1 MRTVFGSWKYIFKN
15 IWFLLP
21 FAVVPAVFMSL
32 SLDYQCVRSVWS
44 DFFAGDPRAEF
55 LELFHAWSFIRVD
68 SWLGLVYSILAVI
81 SVIFFMA
88 LLLAFVEKHMR
99 LGKRTLSGIGAQFV
113 NNLPSVVFAVLVYLA
128 IYEAWAVVLSAVM
141 FAVSEISA
149 TATVYAADVIFIV
162 IFAFVLIYLSTIL
175 YLWLPCRQMTGFR
188 FFEAFLYSYRLM
200 VGVRGKLLLS
210 LLMSFAPAA
219 LIVWGASFLPE
230 AASVLI
236 CLVLFTFLFM
246 SYCVRMETFYF
257 ETDKLD
263 REDLLLSY
271 REL

>member
-1 MRTVFGSWKYIFKN
+1 MQIVYEHWKYIVKH
-15 IWFLLP
+15 IWFILP
-21 FAVVPAVFMSL
+21 FAVIPALFLSLSMDFSAIEAFWRGLFSGDFVTDWFEIFCAWSLFGFGSVLDIIYAVCGIVCTLVFMSL
-32 SLDYQCVRSVWS
+32 
-44 DFFAGDPRAEF
+44 
-55 LELFHAWSFIRVD
+55 I
-68 SWLGLVYSILAVI
+68 
-81 SVIFFMA
+81 
-88 LLLAFVEKHMR
+88 
-99 LGKRTLSGIGAQFV
+99 SGILSQLGGV
-113 NNLPSVVFAVLVYLA
+113 LPLVLGMML
-128 IYEAWAVVLSAVM
+128 
-141 FAVSEISA
+141 
-149 TATVYAADVIFIV
+149 V
-162 IFAFVLIYLSTIL
+162 IFAFYEVWALVLSAMLYSIVSAGSAAAVIALSILAILLFLGALL
-175 YLWLPCRQMTGFR
+175 YLISLVYLCLPCMQMTGLGPFQSL
-188 FFEAFLYSYRLM
+188 LYSYRLM

>member
-55 LELFHAWSFIRVD
+55 LELFHALCFIRVE

-81 SVIFFMA
+81 SVICLMA

-113 NNLPSVVFAVLVYLA
+113 NNLPSVVFAVLVYLV

-200 VGVRGKLLLS
+200 VGVRGKVLV
-210 LLMSFAPAA
+210 SFAISLTALFVLLCGCAFLPAA
-219 LIVWGASFLPE
+219 VFYIVGVAAFALLFLN
-230 AASVLI
+230 
-236 CLVLFTFLFM
+236 F
-246 SYCVRMETFYF
+246 CVRMEAVYF

-263 REDLLLSY
+263 REDLL
-271 REL
+271 RHKWEV

>member
-1 MRTVFGSWKYIFKN
+1 MRIVYEHWAYIFKN
-15 IWFLLP
+15 LWFILP
-21 FAVVPAVFMSL
+21 FAVIPALFLSLSMDYGAIEAFWRGLFSGDFVTEWFDIFCAWSLFGFGSVLDIIYAVCGIVCTLVFMSL
-32 SLDYQCVRSVWS
+32 
-44 DFFAGDPRAEF
+44 
-55 LELFHAWSFIRVD
+55 I
-68 SWLGLVYSILAVI
+68 
-81 SVIFFMA
+81 
-88 LLLAFVEKHMR
+88 LAFVEKHMR
-99 LGKRTLSGIGAQFV
+99 IGKRTLSGILSQLSGVFPPVCGMMLVIFFFYEVWALV
-113 NNLPSVVFAVLVYLA
+113 LSAMLYSIVSVGSAGGIIALSLLVVLFFLAVLLYLVSLVYLC
-128 IYEAWAVVLSAVM
+128 
-141 FAVSEISA
+141 
-149 TATVYAADVIFIV
+149 
-162 IFAFVLIYLSTIL
+162 
-175 YLWLPCRQMTGFR
+175 LPCMQMTGLGPFQSL
-188 FFEAFLYSYRLM
+188 LYSYRLM

>member
-1 MRTVFGSWKYIFKN
+1 MQIVYEHWKYIVKH
-15 IWFLLP
+15 IWFILP
-21 FAVVPAVFMSL
+21 FAVIPALFLSLSMDFSAIEAFWRGLFSGDFVTDWFEIFCAWSLFGFGSVLDIIYAVCGIVCTLVFMSL
-32 SLDYQCVRSVWS
+32 
-44 DFFAGDPRAEF
+44 
-55 LELFHAWSFIRVD
+55 I
-68 SWLGLVYSILAVI
+68 
-81 SVIFFMA
+81 
-88 LLLAFVEKHMR
+88 LAFVEKHMR
-99 LGKRTLSGIGAQFV
+99 IGKRTLSGILSQLSGVFPPVCGMMLVIFFFYEVWALV
-113 NNLPSVVFAVLVYLA
+113 LSAMLYSIVSVGSAGGIIALSLLVVLFFLAALLYLISLVYLC
-128 IYEAWAVVLSAVM
+128 
-141 FAVSEISA
+141 
-149 TATVYAADVIFIV
+149 
-162 IFAFVLIYLSTIL
+162 
-175 YLWLPCRQMTGFR
+175 LPCMQMTGLGPFQSL
-188 FFEAFLYSYRLM
+188 LYSYRLM

-210 LLMSFAPAA
+210 LLMSFAPAG

>member
-1 MRTVFGSWKYIFKN
+1 MQIVYEHWKYIVKH
-15 IWFLLP
+15 IWFILP
-21 FAVVPAVFMSL
+21 FAVIPALFLSLSMDFSAIEAFWRGLFSGDFVTDWFEIFCAWSLFGFGSVLDIIYAVCGIVCTLVFMS
-32 SLDYQCVRSVWS
+32 
-44 DFFAGDPRAEF
+44 
-55 LELFHAWSFIRVD
+55 I
-68 SWLGLVYSILAVI
+68 I
-81 SVIFFMA
+81 
-88 LLLAFVEKHMR
+88 LAFVEKHMR
-99 LGKRTLSGIGAQFV
+99 IGKRTLSGILSQVRG
-113 NNLPSVVFAVLVYLA
+113 VFPPVLGMML
-128 IYEAWAVVLSAVM
+128 
-141 FAVSEISA
+141 
-149 TATVYAADVIFIV
+149 V
-162 IFAFVLIYLSTIL
+162 IFAFYEVWALVLSAMLYSIVSAGTAAAVIALSILVVLVFLGALL
-175 YLWLPCRQMTGFR
+175 YLISLVYLCLPCMQMTGLGPLQSL
-188 FFEAFLYSYRLM
+188 LYSYRLM

-210 LLMSFAPAA
+210 LLMSFAPAG